1 FLERETMFRVV
12 SECDGSQRRL
22 AAFLLVVVVLEVTFI
37 CCFIHHEHANAR
49 DELNRKRC
57 AMETRGRGKVAQ
69 EASSAHFTLGNDE
82 RVMRSSYQT
91 DFGGILPSAG
101 AVPEHC
107 KWFSSTRIDFGH
119 VTAQDRQAAYEMSR
133 SDFRATKELQI
144 RDLGLLRDNHSA
156 PAFSKYRQ
164 DYRPS
169 AYCMPQML
177 DVIRLSERA
186 HKLAVKRNAW
196 MISEARSAFRW
207 PSAARVKLPS
217 HIRSR
222 SQTA

>member
-1 FLERETMFRVV
+1 
-12 SECDGSQRRL
+12 
-22 AAFLLVVVVLEVTFI
+22 
-37 CCFIHHEHANAR
+37 
-49 DELNRKRC
+49 
-57 AMETRGRGKVAQ
+57 METRGRGKVAQ

-91 DFGGILPSAG
+91 DFGGVRAMRSFRCPRPEPPKPAKILPSAG